1 MAPPDEPLLHELI
14 RKRWSPRAFDPR
26 PVARE
31 TVRTLLEAARWAAS
45 CYNTQPWRY
54 IVAFR
59 EDEEAFDRVLDC
71 LVEANRVWARH
82 APVLMISL
90 ARKLHDHNGK
100 PNRWAWHDVGAA
112 NAQLTAQATA
122 FGLAVHQMAGYEA
135 EAVRHRYALDDLY
148 EPVTV
153 IALGYPGSLD
163 QLAPDLRERE
173 LAPRQ
178 RKPLEEIAFLGV
190 WGNPL

>member
-14 RKRWSPRAFDPR
+14 RKRWSPRAFDSR

-59 EDEEAFDRVLDC
+59 EDEEAFNRVLDC

-122 FGLAVHQMAGYEA
+122 FGLTVHQMAGYEA
-135 EAVRHRYALDDLY
+135 EAVRERFALDDLY
-148 EPVTV
+148 EPVTA
-153 IALGYPGSLD
+153 IALGYPGSPD
-163 QLAPDLRERE
+163 QLDPALRERE

-190 WGNPL
+190 WGRSL

>member
-1 MAPPDEPLLHELI
+1 MVPSGALPLHELI
-14 RKRWSPRAFDPR
+14 RKRWSPLAFDSR
-26 PVARE
+26 SVARE
-31 TVRTLLEAARWAAS
+31 TVRTLLEAARWSAS

-59 EDEEAFDRVLDC
+59 EDEEAFNRVLDC

-90 ARKLHDHNGK
+90 AYKLHDHDGK

-112 NAQLTAQATA
+112 NAQLTAQATSL
-122 FGLAVHQMAGYEA
+122 GLAVHQMGGYDA
-135 EAVRHRYALDDLY
+135 ETVRERYALADLY
-148 EPVTV
+148 EPVTTM
-153 IALGYPGSLD
+153 ALGYPGSPD
-163 QLAPDLRERE
+163 QLDSDLRKRE

-190 WGNPL
+190 WGHPL